1 MKVPARS
8 SALVGVLSTAALTLT
23 LMACGSQPA
32 GTGGPT
38 TGPNSAQP
46 FNEVDVAFAQQM
58 IVHHQQAIAMTKMA
72 QSRAQDPN
80 VKRLAAEIEAAQG
93 PEIQTM
99 TGWLQA
105 WATPMPS
112 VPPGMTPSSHG
123 MAPSSGG
130 MMHSMPGMVPQ
141 PDMSTMMDRHG
152 AEFDR
157 MFLQEMIT
165 HHQGAVDMAKIEQ
178 SSGANPEAMRLAKS
192 IESSQ
197 TAQITQMRQLL
208 SSPAPTRS

>member
-1 MKVPARS
+1 M
-8 SALVGVLSTAALTLT
+8 LT
-23 LMACGSQPA
+23 LMACGGQPA
-32 GTGGPT
+32 GTGGST
-38 TGPNSAQP
+38 TGSNSTQP
-46 FNEVDVAFAQQM
+46 FNDVDVAFAQQM
-58 IVHHQQAIAMTKMA
+58 IVHHQQAIAMAKMA

-99 TGWLQA
+99 TSWLQA
-105 WATPMPS
+105 WGTPMPS
-112 VPPGMTPSSHG
+112 MTPSMTPGMTPSVHD

-130 MMHSMPGMVPQ
+130 MMRSMPGMMPQ
-141 PDMSTMMDRHG
+141 PDMSKMMDRHG

-165 HHQGAVDMAKIEQ
+165 HHQGAVDLAKIEQ
-178 SSGANPEAMRLAKS
+178 SSGANPDAKQLAKS

-197 TAQITQMRQLL
+197 TAQITQMRQMLG
-208 SSPAPTRS
+208 SPAPTKS